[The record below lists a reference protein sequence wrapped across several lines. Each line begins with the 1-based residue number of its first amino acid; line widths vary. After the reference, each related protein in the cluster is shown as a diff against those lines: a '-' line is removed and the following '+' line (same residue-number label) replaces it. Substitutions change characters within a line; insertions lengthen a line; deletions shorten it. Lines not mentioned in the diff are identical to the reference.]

1 MSETSRKSKV
11 VNANYVFIQAFKLYQ
26 EARETDKSN
35 YIKAL
40 NLYKQVLA
48 TIDSIP
54 NKFPN
59 SDLALKIAQ
68 RKFRIGECTYKTIE
82 KRIFKL
88 RKKAVKQELLTIL
101 HDCAMNLRDPDIKS
115 EALGQLGTHFWKNK
129 QKTFALQ
136 TFEKALQAIEEIENS
151 NRKNIALNRLAVRYA
166 ELGHF
171 EKALTLT
178 IYFSDPLEQIR
189 LLTDLGV
196 AYYQHNVPVRARQ
209 LFNNAIELAER
220 EKNPETLLAAQ
231 SWIALKLAEGGEF
244 FRALEIGDT
253 VENANARGAI
263 IQQIAEKLITSGNFS
278 TIQEIIR
285 FINDKEVRSE
295 LITSLVTRYSHESFF
310 SQAREFAEMIEVPAS
325 KARAY
330 LTIAKSYKGE
340 KLNNVA
346 MQLID
351 KAITLS
357 HKETNTEDQIH
368 LYCIAAEVSKEFHEE
383 VKVCEYINLA
393 EKQVNHMKD
402 KHRKSEFYSFLVR
415 ICLKIGQSKLAIDIC
430 KKIPEK
436 KAQYLAMVELCG
448 HFAFLDNIKT
458 AMNFAKEINDEL
470 LKIKAYFKIIE
481 QNPANRNFKLKS
493 DLIEEIIKKSG
504 DLSND
509 SDQILADCTML
520 VARFEKFH
528 QALQLLEHIKAEDI
542 RNELICKLSDFKF
555 ETDFFNEGIEIL
567 RLIQNSDIRIN
578 KLINTGLKLLENKF
592 KRISFKLEDFLPI
605 AFSFWLEEK
614 EAFEMELQD

>member
-1 MSETSRKSKV
+1 MSETSKTNKV

-26 EARETDKSN
+26 EAKKTDKTN

-54 NKFPN
+54 GKFPN

-68 RKFRIGECTYKTIE
+68 RKFRIGESTYKTIE

-101 HDCAMNLRDPDIKS
+101 HDCALNLRDQDIKA
-115 EALGQLGTHFWKNK
+115 EALGELAIHFWQNN
-129 QKTFALQ
+129 QKVFALQ
-136 TFEKALQAIEEIENS
+136 TFDKSLQAIEEIKNN

-196 AYYQHNVPVRARQ
+196 AYYHHKVPVRARQ
-209 LFNNAIELAER
+209 LFNNAIELTER
-220 EKNPETLLAAQ
+220 EKDTETVLAAK

-253 VENANARGAI
+253 VEDANARGAI

-285 FINDKEVRSE
+285 FIHEKQVRSE
-295 LITSLVTRYSHESFF
+295 LITSLVTRYSNESFF
-310 SQAREFAEMIEVPAS
+310 SQAREFCEMIEVPAS

-330 LTIAKSYKGE
+330 LTIARNYKGE
-340 KLNNVA
+340 KLNNIA

-351 KAITLS
+351 KAITIAREES
-357 HKETNTEDQIH
+357 DVENQIH
-368 LYCIAAEVSKEFHEE
+368 LFSTAAEVSKEFHEE
-383 VKVCEYINLA
+383 VRLCEYIKLA
-393 EKQVNHMKD
+393 KEKIKEMTD
-402 KHRKSEFYSFLVR
+402 KNKQAKFYSFLVSV
-415 ICLKIGQSKLAIDIC
+415 CLKIGQSKLAIDIC
-430 KKIPEK
+430 EKISEK
-436 KAQYLAMVELCG
+436 NSRYLAMVELCG
-448 HFAFLDNIKT
+448 HFAFLDKTKT
-458 AMNFAKEINDEL
+458 AMSYADKIEDDLI
-470 LKIKAYFKIIE
+470 KIKAYFKIIE

-493 DLIEEIIKKSG
+493 DLIEMIIKKSTQ
-504 DLSND
+504 LSKD
-509 SDQILADCTML
+509 TDQILADCAML
-520 VARFEKFH
+520 VAKFEKFH
-528 QALQLLEHIKAEDI
+528 QALQLLEHIKSEDI
-542 RNELICKLSDFKF
+542 RNDLICRLSDFKF
-555 ETDFFNEGIEIL
+555 KTDFFTEGIEIL
-567 RLIQNSDIRIN
+567 RLIQNNDIRIN

-592 KRISFKLEDFLPI
+592 EKTSFKLEDFLPI

-614 EAFEMELQD
+614 EAFDMELKK

>member
-1 MSETSRKSKV
+1 LSETSRTSKV

-26 EARETDKSN
+26 EAKETDKSN

-54 NKFPN
+54 NKFPD

-68 RKFRIGECTYKTIE
+68 RKFRIGESTYKTIK
-82 KRIFKL
+82 KRIAKL

-101 HDCAMNLRDPDIKS
+101 HDCALNLRDQDIKA
-115 EALGQLGTHFWKNK
+115 EALGELGAHFWRNN
-129 QKTFALQ
+129 QKVFALE
-136 TFEKALQAIEEIENS
+136 TFEKSLQAIEKIKNN

-178 IYFSDPLEQIR
+178 IYFSDTLEQIR

-196 AYYQHNVPVRARQ
+196 AYYQHSVPVRARQ

-220 EKNPETLLAAQ
+220 EKDEEKILAAK

-253 VENANARGAI
+253 VTDANARGAI

-285 FINDKEVRSE
+285 FINEKQVRSE
-295 LITSLVTRYSHESFF
+295 LITSLVTRYSDESFF
-310 SQAREFAEMIEVPAS
+310 SQAREFAEMIEIPSS

-330 LTIAKSYKGE
+330 LTIAKNYQGE

-351 KAITLS
+351 KAIEITREES
-357 HKETNTEDQIH
+357 DMEKQIH
-368 LYCIAAEVSKEFHEE
+368 LFCLAAEVSKAFHEE
-383 VKVCEYINLA
+383 VRLSEYIKLA
-393 EKQVNHMKD
+393 EQQINKISEKN
-402 KHRKSEFYSFLVR
+402 RKSKFLSFLVSV
-415 ICLKIGQSKLAIDIC
+415 CLKIGQSKLAIDIC
-430 KKIPEK
+430 DKIPEP
-436 KAQYLAMVELCG
+436 QTRYTAMVELCG

-458 AMNFAKEINDEL
+458 AMSYSEKIEDD
-470 LKIKAYFKIIE
+470 LKKVKAYFKIIQ

-493 DLIEEIIKKSG
+493 DLMAKIIEKSKT
-504 DLSND
+504 LAND
-509 SDQILADCTML
+509 TDQILADCAML
-520 VARFEKFH
+520 VAKFEKFH
-528 QALQLLEHIKAEDI
+528 QALQLLEHIKSNEI

-555 ETDFFNEGIEIL
+555 KTDFFTEGIEIL
-567 RLIQNSDIRIN
+567 RLIQNNDIRIN
-578 KLINTGLKLLENKF
+578 KLIDTGLKLLENKF
-592 KRISFKLEDFLPI
+592 ERVSFKLEDFLPI

-614 EAFEMELQD
+614 EAFEMELKD